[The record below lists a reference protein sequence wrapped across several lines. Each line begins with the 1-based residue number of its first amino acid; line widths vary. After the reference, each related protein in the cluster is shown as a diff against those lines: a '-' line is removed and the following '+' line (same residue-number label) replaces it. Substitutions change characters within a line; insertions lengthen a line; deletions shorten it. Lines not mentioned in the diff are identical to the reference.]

1 MRIHVLGNGVM
12 AGAMIEALINGKF
25 EVVVVGRNEAKL
37 SKFKEL
43 GLQIETYGANYDITG
58 KNIILAF
65 KPHAISDMK
74 QILKGNAQN
83 CISVLAMSK
92 FENLDFIKAK
102 NFALCM
108 PNIAAKF
115 CASITPYIFRGEN
128 DGEISQILSSF
139 GKIVRVENYTEFD
152 TAGVI
157 SGCAPAFLALTAEA
171 IANGGVKNGLKS
183 VVSRELVSGL
193 FSSIHALLE
202 QKHPAIIK
210 DEICSPGG
218 TTIEGVCVLEQ
229 KSVRDAFI
237 SAISASVNKSKFK

>member
-12 AGAMIEALINGKF
+12 ASAMIEALINSKF
-25 EVVVVGRNEAKL
+25 EVVVVGRNEQNL
-37 SKFKEL
+37 SKFKEI
-43 GLQIETYGANYDITG
+43 GLQIQTYGASYDITD

-74 QILKGNAQN
+74 QILRGNAQN

-115 CASITPYIFRGEN
+115 GASITPYIFRGEN
-128 DGEISQILSSF
+128 DGEISQILGSF
-139 GKIVRVENYTEFD
+139 GKIVKVENYAEFD

-183 VVSRELVSGL
+183 MVCN
-193 FSSIHALLE
+193 SIGTLLE
-202 QKHPAIIK
+202 RKHPAIIK

-237 SAISASVNKSKFK
+237 SALSASVNKSKFK